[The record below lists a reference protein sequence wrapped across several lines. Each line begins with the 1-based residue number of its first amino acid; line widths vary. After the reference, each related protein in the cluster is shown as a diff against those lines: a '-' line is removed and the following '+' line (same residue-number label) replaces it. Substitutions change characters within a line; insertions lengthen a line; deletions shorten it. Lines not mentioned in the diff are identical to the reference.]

1 MAARNIILLSD
12 GTGNSSGKLFKT
24 NVWRIYEALN
34 LTSANQIAYYDNGV
48 GTSSFKPLALLGGA
62 FGFGLKR
69 NILGLYMFLCRN
81 YRPGDCIYGF
91 GFSRGAFTIR
101 VLIKFVLSMGLVND
115 FDSTDDLKRK
125 SRALYRQF
133 RKKQSKFFRL
143 SEAVRWLVY
152 LFLRPLEPKNIKTQ
166 AVAGI
171 QFLGLWDTVD
181 AYGLPVEEL
190 KTGIDKFIWPLALED
205 RKLIPKVDKACHALS
220 IDDQRTSFHPLLWD
234 ETEEATASVHTD
246 EERLT
251 QVWFAGAHANVGGG
265 YPDDGLSHVSL
276 RWMVHEIRRRNEL
289 VLKPRAV
296 EDIEAA
302 AAPFGKLYNSR
313 AGLGAYYRYEPR
325 WLSPPTDKQHA
336 CIPNPKIHESVIW
349 RMAAG
354 TNSYAPL
361 SLPIALRIVADA
373 PPQESRCTAA
383 PAGRDRA
390 ENVFEFSDY
399 QTIARAE
406 ACGPTPAE
414 ARDEMPAA
422 NATGLPDIST
432 LEKPDDATLDLVW
445 ATVWWRRIAY
455 FATFASTLLIIV
467 WPWLPKINF
476 PASGDA
482 QLVRFL
488 FPILETTPAWNIISA
503 VGDVLRPPISITI
516 YFAGSLL
523 PEFAKP
529 LLTPYKSAPWSLV
542 CLCLLLVTAI
552 AWGAW
557 LDRRIHDRALAAWN
571 TKWREQRAGWLRKA
585 ARYRAVLGAAVV
597 VTAVLVGQPFAK
609 LYRVVRNLGSQLT
622 VGEPIFESDFDRD
635 VHFALI
641 DTYHRIQTRSLTA
654 LALFALLGLAG
665 AAYGVWMTRL
675 WLRPTDG
682 RREMP
687 APALALANWISNGP
701 TAEGFL

>member
-1 MAARNIILLSD
+1 
-12 GTGNSSGKLFKT
+12 
-24 NVWRIYEALN
+24 
-34 LTSANQIAYYDNGV
+34 
-48 GTSSFKPLALLGGA
+48 
-62 FGFGLKR
+62 
-69 NILGLYMFLCRN
+69 
-81 YRPGDCIYGF
+81 
-91 GFSRGAFTIR
+91 
-101 VLIKFVLSMGLVND
+101 
-115 FDSTDDLKRK
+115 
-125 SRALYRQF
+125 
-133 RKKQSKFFRL
+133 
-143 SEAVRWLVY
+143 
-152 LFLRPLEPKNIKTQ
+152 
-166 AVAGI
+166 
-171 QFLGLWDTVD
+171 
-181 AYGLPVEEL
+181 
-190 KTGIDKFIWPLALED
+190 
-205 RKLIPKVDKACHALS
+205 
-220 IDDQRTSFHPLLWD
+220 
-234 ETEEATASVHTD
+234 
-246 EERLT
+246 
-251 QVWFAGAHANVGGG
+251 
-265 YPDDGLSHVSL
+265 
-276 RWMVHEIRRRNEL
+276 MVHEIRRRNEL

-361 SLPIALRIVADA
+361 SLPITLRIVTDA

-383 PAGRDRA
+383 LAGRDRA

-406 ACGPTPAE
+406 ARGPTPAE

-455 FATFASTLLIIV
+455 FATFATTLLIIV

-476 PASGDA
+476 PASADA

-503 VGDVLRPPISITI
+503 VGDVLRPAISITI

-523 PEFAKP
+523 PEFAKS

-609 LYRVVRNLGSQLT
+609 LYRVVRNLGSQLM
-622 VGEPIFESDFDRD
+622 VGEPIFETDFDRD

-654 LALFALLGLAG
+654 VALFALLGLAG

-675 WLRPTDG
+675 CAEANRRPTRTACARAGARQLD
-682 RREMP
+682 
-687 APALALANWISNGP
+687 SNGA